1 MITLDTKPPVGA
13 YDLNYYDIKTA
24 VKKDDEE
31 DEDLK
36 IHKPGFLSEEP
47 RFGWEKNDRKL
58 E

>member
-1 MITLDTKPPVGA
+1 M
-13 YDLNYYDIKTA
+13 NYYDIKTA